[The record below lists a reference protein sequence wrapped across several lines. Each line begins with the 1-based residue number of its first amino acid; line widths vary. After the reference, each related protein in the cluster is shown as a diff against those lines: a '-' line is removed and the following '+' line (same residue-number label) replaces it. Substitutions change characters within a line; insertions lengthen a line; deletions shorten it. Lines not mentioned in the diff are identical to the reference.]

1 MKNCAMLLLGFVLL
15 GCNALS
21 NSQVIIPERN
31 DVFREV
37 SKDSPVPPGSVMLTV
52 KAEIK
57 THHKDFYLLES
68 RNSPH
73 GRQQYPILIN
83 IDGQQAFWEMPGMR
97 DDTAMYDELGDVTPE
112 GGKGMKYMIEKKLS
126 VSPGRHQVAIALP
139 GDEYGKKIEI
149 TLPQNR
155 PSLLEFKPVYEQG
168 GIGHH
173 ENFLHGI
180 RQFDV
185 YLNEQQIE

>member
-1 MKNCAMLLLGFVLL
+1 
-15 GCNALS
+15 LS

-112 GGKGMKYMIEKKLS
+112 GGKGMKYMI
-126 VSPGRHQVAIALP
+126 
-139 GDEYGKKIEI
+139 
-149 TLPQNR
+149 QNR